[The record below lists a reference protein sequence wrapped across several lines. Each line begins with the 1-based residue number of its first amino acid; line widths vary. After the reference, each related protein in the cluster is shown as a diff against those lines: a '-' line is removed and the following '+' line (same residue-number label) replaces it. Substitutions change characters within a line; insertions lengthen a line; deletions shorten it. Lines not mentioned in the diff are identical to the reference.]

1 MKRRLLLWLIP
12 AILVLGSCAQPRN
25 GGELR
30 FCLRSEPKTLN
41 PLLADDVSSEA
52 IRYLTGGVLVRV
64 NRVTQALEPG
74 LAVSWKLDESGRGIT
89 FQLRDGVSFS
99 DGTPFSAEDVAFTF
113 RTLMDPNLHSPASD
127 EFRSGSGP
135 CETQILSGNRVSIQ
149 FPAPVAGMERL
160 FDQVAILSSRSP
172 LKEAAVLGPFVVA
185 EHKAGSYLLL
195 HRNPHY
201 WKRDHSGKQLPY
213 LSAIRLDIQ
222 QNRDIEMM
230 RFRRGEI
237 HLINS
242 LDPEL
247 FDRLAKDL
255 PNAAVDAGPGLDS
268 EQMWFNQSPKAPMPA
283 YKKAWFQSVDFR
295 RGISE
300 AIQRNDICRVVYL
313 GHARPAAGPVSAANR
328 FWFREGLEPHRF
340 DPEGSVQR
348 LVRAGFRQSGGQLQ
362 DRDGNPVEF
371 SVITNSGNK
380 LRERMAAMIQ
390 QDLARLGIK
399 LNIVTLDLP
408 SILERITRTFD
419 YEACLLGM
427 VNADLDPNN
436 LMNVWLSS
444 ASNHQWN
451 PNQKSPATA
460 WEAEIDRL
468 MQAQAS
474 TIDPKRRKQFF
485 DRVQEI
491 AWEQA
496 PFLYLVNRSSLSVVS
511 PALRNVAVAVL
522 RPETY
527 WNVEQ
532 LYFAPEKSE
541 KSQ

>member
-1 MKRRLLLWLIP
+1 MKRRLWLLLNP
-12 AILVLGSCAQPRN
+12 VILMLGSCAPTRT

-41 PLLADDVSSEA
+41 PLLVDDESSEA
-52 IRYLTGGVLVRV
+52 IRYLTGGVLIRV
-64 NRVTQALEPG
+64 NRVTQALEPE
-74 LAVSWKLDESGRGIT
+74 LAVSWKLSDSGRGIT
-89 FQLRDGVSFS
+89 FQLREGVSFS

-113 RTLMDPNLHSPASD
+113 RALMDPALHSPVGDS
-127 EFRSGSGP
+127 FRSGSGP
-135 CETQILSGNRVSIQ
+135 CETQVLSGNRVAIQ

-172 LKEAAVLGPFVVA
+172 LKEAAVLGPFVIA
-185 EHKAGSYLLL
+185 EHKAGASLLL
-195 HRNPHY
+195 RRNPHY
-201 WKRDHSGKQLPY
+201 WKRDQSGRQLPY

-247 FDRLAKDL
+247 FDRLAKDF
-255 PNAAVDAGPGLDS
+255 PNAAVDAGPGMDS
-268 EQMWFNQSPKAPMPA
+268 EQMWFNQSSNAPIAA

-313 GHARPAAGPVSAANR
+313 GHARPAAGPISAANR
-328 FWFREGLEPHRF
+328 SWFREGLQPPRF
-340 DPEGSVQR
+340 DPEGSLAR
-348 LVRAGFRQSGGQLQ
+348 LARAGFRRSGGRLY
-362 DRDGNPVEF
+362 DRDGHPVEF

-380 LRERMAAMIQ
+380 SRERMAAMIQ
-390 QDLARLGIK
+390 QDLVRLGIK
-399 LNIVTLDLP
+399 LNIVTLDFP
-408 SILERITRTFD
+408 SIIERITRTFD

-427 VNADLDPNN
+427 VNADLDPNAQ
-436 LMNVWLSS
+436 MNVWLSS

-451 PNQKSPATA
+451 PNQKSPATT

-474 TIDPKRRKQFF
+474 TIDPKRRKQSF

-491 AWEQA
+491 AAEQA
-496 PFLYLVNRSSLSVVS
+496 AFLYLVNRDSLSVVS
-511 PALRNVAVAVL
+511 PALRNVRVAVL
-522 RPETY
+522 RPQTY

-532 LYFAPEKSE
+532 LYFAPQRSE
-541 KSQ
+541 NPR

>member
-1 MKRRLLLWLIP
+1 
-12 AILVLGSCAQPRN
+12 
-25 GGELR
+25 
-30 FCLRSEPKTLN
+30 
-41 PLLADDVSSEA
+41 
-52 IRYLTGGVLVRV
+52 
-64 NRVTQALEPG
+64 
-74 LAVSWKLDESGRGIT
+74 
-89 FQLRDGVSFS
+89 
-99 DGTPFSAEDVAFTF
+99 
-113 RTLMDPNLHSPASD
+113 MDPNLHSPASD

-135 CETQILSGNRVSIQ
+135 CEAQILSGNRVSIQ

-201 WKRDHSGKQLPY
+201 WKRDQSGKQLPY